1 MSMVPKISCNIILIQ
16 HNVLE
21 KITNIDI
28 KKERLVALTAYSL
41 LINPFR
47 ANMSTNKALEIL
59 IKDCKAL
66 QS

>member
-1 MSMVPKISCNIILIQ
+1 MSKVPKISCNIILIQ

-41 LINPFR
+41 THFG
-47 ANMSTNKALEIL
+47 STCLQ
-59 IKDCKAL
+59 IK
-66 QS
+66 QSSK